1 MRARALGKGD
11 VRDDGSPPLRRDEK
25 ILRLSAHSRASES
38 HVEDNRIPELV
49 VDRVPSVCRS
59 VVAEAEAVFV
69 HVPSRASHG
78 EGQWQSEASCR
89 RCSVDF
95 VCRAEMIVWE
105 CREHLAGEA
114 VRIVERESAGI
125 GSVETDAVRLFTWR
139 ARGRESTRDPP
150 PAPPAGARPA
160 RFGRL

>member
-1 MRARALGKGD
+1 MSKRVSFPKCGLALLAKAMSGMMD
-11 VRDDGSPPLRRDEK
+11 LPPCAEK

-114 VRIVERESAGI
+114 VRIVERKSAGI
-125 GSVETDAVRLFTWR
+125 SSVEPGCSLSQLQFSELVEFVA
-139 ARGRESTRDPP
+139 DPALGL
-150 PAPPAGARPA
+150 APR
-160 RFGRL
+160 